1 MSVDVD
7 TVAGGHVRAAAS
19 VASVRAGARLASID
33 IVRGVVI
40 ALMALDH
47 VRDYF
52 SNAHFNP
59 LDLSQTSA
67 PLFLTRWITHF
78 CAPIFVFL
86 AGVSV
91 YLMSQRCTRAE
102 LARFTFTR
110 GLWLVIL
117 EVTVVQFAW
126 SFNFDYPQGVF
137 LQVIWAIGMSMIALS
152 LLVRL
157 SRRSVAAIAMV
168 MIAGHNLLDGIDPA
182 SFGAWAPLWNLL
194 HVRGM
199 LPHVIVSYP
208 LIPWIGVMALGYA
221 IGPVFDFEAHAR
233 RSTLLI
239 AGLSAWLLFI
249 ALRAGNFYGDAQAW
263 TAQANEVMTA
273 LSFIDVTKYPPSL
286 QYLLITLG
294 GACLLLSLVDAA
306 RGGIA
311 DVFRTFGRVPLF
323 VYVLHIVLAH
333 AAAGVLAYF
342 LGFGTAILS
351 TDFKSLPKDWGF
363 DLQIVYLAWI
373 LVLVT
378 LYPACR
384 WYADLK
390 RRRTDLWWLSYL

>member
-1 MSVDVD
+1 M
-7 TVAGGHVRAAAS
+7 
-19 VASVRAGARLASID
+19 RAGARLASID

>member
-1 MSVDVD
+1 M
-7 TVAGGHVRAAAS
+7 
-19 VASVRAGARLASID
+19 
-33 IVRGVVI
+33 
-40 ALMALDH
+40 
-47 VRDYF
+47 
-52 SNAHFNP
+52 
-59 LDLSQTSA
+59 
-67 PLFLTRWITHF
+67 
-78 CAPIFVFL
+78 
-86 AGVSV
+86 
-91 YLMSQRCTRAE
+91 
-102 LARFTFTR
+102 
-110 GLWLVIL
+110 
-117 EVTVVQFAW
+117 
-126 SFNFDYPQGVF
+126 
-137 LQVIWAIGMSMIALS
+137 
-152 LLVRL
+152 
-157 SRRSVAAIAMV
+157 
-168 MIAGHNLLDGIDPA
+168 
-182 SFGAWAPLWNLL
+182 
-194 HVRGM
+194 
-199 LPHVIVSYP
+199 
-208 LIPWIGVMALGYA
+208 
-221 IGPVFDFEAHAR
+221 
-233 RSTLLI
+233 LI

-273 LSFIDVTKYPPSL
+273 LSFIDVTEYPPSL

-294 GACLLLSLVDAA
+294 GACSLLSLVDAA

-351 TDFKSLPKDWGF
+351 TDFKSLPNG
-363 DLQIVYLAWI
+363 LGLRSPIVYLAWI